1 MGTICDHGLDTSA
14 AGSVQKESGDDCESF
29 SFQESLSKRTTIG
42 YAHADLF
49 HQSRGAWAQ
58 QIATRRIGARQAT
71 ALETSAANASTF
83 TSIEIDNGVQA
94 PLGEPLAVAKA
105 SLPSSA
111 RVLDSPNAAEADE
124 SSGTVSTDDVAVRP
138 IGK

>member
-1 MGTICDHGLDTSA
+1 MGTICDNGLDTSA
-14 AGSVQKESGDDCESF
+14 AGSVQKESGDDCKSF

-71 ALETSAANASTF
+71 ALETSAAKARKCASA
-83 TSIEIDNGVQA
+83 EIDNGIRA
-94 PLGEPLAVAKA
+94 PLGGH
-105 SLPSSA
+105 S
-111 RVLDSPNAAEADE
+111 
-124 SSGTVSTDDVAVRP
+124 
-138 IGK
+138 I